1 MEKRNIVMQ
10 LLGCLMKNPLF
21 LGEVNTYNLTPN
33 DFSRPMDK
41 QIFAA
46 IYNLFSGGAEK
57 ITVVDIDN
65 YLKGHP
71 AIYADFTKNNGIE
84 YLQDAEDFGVIEN
97 FSYYYT
103 TLKKYNAIKDLQKEG
118 FDTKDIYPTDA
129 LDPNQEDK
137 LKKFD
142 AMTVQMIFEQVRNK
156 LAKVEGDYGAGTN
169 TKTCFANEGLEALL
183 DGFSATPEIGVN
195 LPGDSYNTIVRG
207 ARKGKFYLQ
216 SSGTGVGKTR
226 RMVGECCYIA
236 YPIRYN
242 WELRQWEKRG
252 SCEKVLYIGTEQ
264 TISEIQTLI
273 LAYLSGINEEKILY
287 GRYNEEEKIVLEQT
301 LQVMEIYKENFT
313 IAQLPDPTIQLV
325 KGVIRKE
332 CLLKDIG
339 YVFYDYIFSSPG
351 LLSEFRDLRIRE
363 DVVLGMLSTA
373 LKDLAVELDVFM
385 RSATQVNGDL
395 QEIKGIRDQRCI
407 RGAKA
412 IADKIDCGMVTAK
425 VSPEELITLDKLIRD
440 KGVCPNQVSDIY
452 KLRRGRYN
460 DVRIWSEM
468 DLGTCRIKDL
478 FITDVNFK
486 PIVDFYPMT
495 FAFEECDDDVHSV
508 LDFLNKKEKTEP
520 EKIEPVTIT
529 INEQKLSLDKVNK
542 SSPENW
548 VF

>member
-1 MEKRNIVMQ
+1 MEKRNIIMQ

-33 DFSRPMDK
+33 DFSKSMDK

-46 IYNLFSGGAEK
+46 IYNLFKGGAEK

-71 AIYADFTKNNGIE
+71 AIYSDFIKNNGIE
-84 YLQDAEDFGVIEN
+84 YLQDAEDFGVLEN

-118 FDTKDIYPTDA
+118 FDTSDIYPSDM

-142 AMTVQMIFEQVRNK
+142 SMTIQMIFETVRNK
-156 LAKVEGDYGAGTN
+156 LVKIEGEYNAGTN
-169 TKTCFANEGLEALL
+169 TKVCYANEGIDALL
-183 DGFSATPEIGVN
+183 DGLAATPEIGVN
-195 LPGDSYNTIVRG
+195 LPGETYNTIVRG

-236 YPIRYN
+236 YPIRYD
-242 WELRQWEKRG
+242 WARKRWEKRG
-252 SCEKVLYIGTEQ
+252 SCEKVLYVGTEQ

-273 LAYLSGINEEKILY
+273 LAYISGINEEKILY
-287 GRYNEEEKIVLEQT
+287 GRYSEEERKVLEDT
-301 LQVMEIYKENFT
+301 LKLMEIYKENFT
-313 IAQLPDPTIQLV
+313 IVQLPDPSIQLV
-325 KGVIRKE
+325 KGTIRKE

-351 LLSEFRDLRIRE
+351 LLAEFRDLRIRE
-363 DVVLGMLSTA
+363 DVALGMLSTA

-395 QEIKGIRDQRCI
+395 HEIKGIRDQRCI

-425 VSPEELITLDKLIRD
+425 VNPDELITLDKLIRE
-440 KGVCPNQVSDIY
+440 KGICPNQVSDIY
-452 KLRRGRYN
+452 KMRRGRYN

-478 FITDVNFK
+478 FVTDVNFK
-486 PIVDFYPMT
+486 PLIDFYPISIS
-495 FAFEECDDDVHSV
+495 FEECDDDIQSI
-508 LDFLNKKEKTEP
+508 LDFLNEVEEAEESQIS
-520 EKIEPVTIT
+520 EKIVPLQPAIELKDMNRSNP
-529 INEQKLSLDKVNK
+529 D
-542 SSPENW
+542 NW

>member
-10 LLGCLMKNPLF
+10 LLGCLMQNPLF
-21 LGEVNTYNLTPN
+21 LGEVNSYNLTPN
-33 DFSRPMDK
+33 DFSRSMDK

-57 ITVVDIDN
+57 ITVMDVDN

-71 AIYADFTKNNGIE
+71 AIYADFVKNNGIE
-84 YLQDAEDFGVIEN
+84 YLQDAEDFGIVEN
-97 FSYYYT
+97 FNYYYA

-129 LDPNQEDK
+129 LDPHQEDK

-142 AMTVQMIFEQVRNK
+142 MMTVQMIFDQVRNK
-156 LAKVEGDYGAGTN
+156 LAKIEGDYGAGTN

-183 DGFSATPEIGVN
+183 DGLSASPEIGAN

-236 YPIRYN
+236 YPVRYD
-242 WELRQWEKRG
+242 WSRKQWEKRG
-252 SCEKVLYIGTEQ
+252 SCEKVLYVGTEQ

-287 GRYNEEEKIVLEQT
+287 GRYNDEEKIVLEQT
-301 LQVMEIYKENFT
+301 LKVMEIYQENFT

-325 KGVIRKE
+325 RSVIRKE
-332 CLLKDIG
+332 CLLKEID

-425 VSPEELITLDKLIRD
+425 VSPEELVTLDKVIRER
-440 KGVCPNQVSDIY
+440 GICPNQVSDIY

-478 FITDVNFK
+478 FVTDVNFK
-486 PIVDFYPMT
+486 PILDFYPIT
-495 FAFEECDDDVHSV
+495 FTYDECDDDIQSI
-508 LDFLNKKEKTEP
+508 LGFLNNRNDVPEIEKE
-520 EKIEPVTIT
+520 VVIT
-529 INEQKLSLDKVNK
+529 NNDEELSLESVNK
-542 SSPENW
+542 TSINNW

>member
-33 DFSRPMDK
+33 DFSKTMDK

-46 IYNLFSGGAEK
+46 IYNLFKGGAEK
-57 ITVVDIDN
+57 VTVVDVDN

-71 AIYADFTKNNGIE
+71 AIYSDFVKNNGIE
-84 YLQDAEDFGVIEN
+84 YLQDAEDFGVLEN

-118 FDTKDIYPTDA
+118 FDTSDIYPTDM

-142 AMTVQMIFEQVRNK
+142 SMTIQMIFESVRSK
-156 LAKVEGDYGAGTN
+156 LVKIEGEYNAGTN
-169 TKTCFANEGLEALL
+169 TKVCYANEGIDALL
-183 DGFSATPEIGVN
+183 DGLAASPEIGVN
-195 LPGDSYNTIVRG
+195 LPGETYNTIVRG

-236 YPIRYN
+236 YPIRYD
-242 WELRQWEKRG
+242 WTRRQWEKRG
-252 SCEKVLYIGTEQ
+252 SCEKVLYVGTEQ

-273 LAYLSGINEEKILY
+273 LAYISGINEEKILY
-287 GRYNEEEKIVLEQT
+287 GRYNDEERKVLEDT
-301 LQVMEIYKENFT
+301 LKIMEIYKENFT
-313 IAQLPDPTIQLV
+313 IVQLPDPSIQLV
-325 KGVIRKE
+325 KGTIRKE
-332 CLLKDIG
+332 CLLKEIG

-351 LLSEFRDLRIRE
+351 LLAEFRDLRIRE
-363 DVVLGMLSTA
+363 DVALGMLSTA

-425 VSPEELITLDKLIRD
+425 VNPDELVTLDKLIRE
-440 KGVCPNQVSDIY
+440 KGICPNQVSDIY
-452 KLRRGRYN
+452 KMRRGRYN

-478 FITDVNFK
+478 FVTDVNFK
-486 PIVDFYPMT
+486 PLIDFYPISISY
-495 FAFEECDDDVHSV
+495 EECDDEIQSL
-508 LDFLNKKEKTEP
+508 LDFLNEKDE
-520 EKIEPVTIT
+520 
-529 INEQKLSLDKVNK
+529 EQVIKVETPIVEVQPTLELENVNLAN
-542 SSPENW
+542 PNNW

>member
-33 DFSRPMDK
+33 DFSKTMDK

-46 IYNLFSGGAEK
+46 IYNLFKGGAEK
-57 ITVVDIDN
+57 VTVVDVDN

-71 AIYADFTKNNGIE
+71 AIYSDFIKNNGIE
-84 YLQDAEDFGVIEN
+84 YLQDAEDFGVLEN

-118 FDTKDIYPTDA
+118 FDTSDIYPTDM

-142 AMTVQMIFEQVRNK
+142 SMTIQMIFESVRSK
-156 LAKVEGDYGAGTN
+156 LVKIEGEYNAGTN
-169 TKTCFANEGLEALL
+169 TKVCYANEGIDALL
-183 DGFSATPEIGVN
+183 DGLAATPEIGVN
-195 LPGDSYNTIVRG
+195 LPGETYNTIVRG

-236 YPIRYN
+236 YPIRYD
-242 WELRQWEKRG
+242 WTRRQWEKRG
-252 SCEKVLYIGTEQ
+252 SCEKVLYVGTEQ

-273 LAYLSGINEEKILY
+273 LAYISGINEEKILY
-287 GRYNEEEKIVLEQT
+287 GRYNDEERKVLENT
-301 LQVMEIYKENFT
+301 LKIMEIYKENFT
-313 IAQLPDPTIQLV
+313 IVQLPDPSIQLV
-325 KGVIRKE
+325 KGTIRKE

-351 LLSEFRDLRIRE
+351 LLAEFRDLRIRE
-363 DVVLGMLSTA
+363 DVALGMLSTA

-425 VSPEELITLDKLIRD
+425 VSPDELVTLDKLIRE
-440 KGVCPNQVSDIY
+440 KGICPNQVSDIY
-452 KLRRGRYN
+452 KMRRGRYN

-478 FITDVNFK
+478 FVTDVNFK
-486 PIVDFYPMT
+486 PLLDFYPISISY
-495 FAFEECDDDVHSV
+495 EECDDEIQSL
-508 LDFLNKKEKTEP
+508 LDFLNEVDQEQIVKVETPITEVQP
-520 EKIEPVTIT
+520 TIELENV
-529 INEQKLSLDKVNK
+529 NLSN
-542 SSPENW
+542 PNNW

>member
-33 DFSRPMDK
+33 DFSKTMDK

-46 IYNLFSGGAEK
+46 IYNLFKGGAEK
-57 ITVVDIDN
+57 VTVVDVDN

-71 AIYADFTKNNGIE
+71 AIYSDFIKNNGIE
-84 YLQDAEDFGVIEN
+84 YLQDAEDFGVLEN

-118 FDTKDIYPTDA
+118 FDTSDIYPTDM

-142 AMTVQMIFEQVRNK
+142 SMTIQMIFENVRSK
-156 LAKVEGDYGAGTN
+156 LVKIEGEYNAGTN
-169 TKTCFANEGLEALL
+169 TKVCYANEGIDALL
-183 DGFSATPEIGVN
+183 DGLAATPEIGVN
-195 LPGDSYNTIVRG
+195 LPGETYNTIVRG

-236 YPIRYN
+236 YPIRYD
-242 WELRQWEKRG
+242 WTRRQWEKRG
-252 SCEKVLYIGTEQ
+252 SCEKVLYVGTEQ

-273 LAYLSGINEEKILY
+273 LAYISGINEEKILY
-287 GRYNEEEKIVLEQT
+287 GRYNDEERKVLEDT
-301 LQVMEIYKENFT
+301 LKIMEFYKENFT
-313 IAQLPDPTIQLV
+313 IVQLPDPSIQLV
-325 KGVIRKE
+325 KGTIRKE

-351 LLSEFRDLRIRE
+351 LLAEFRDLRIRE
-363 DVVLGMLSTA
+363 DVALGMLSTA

-425 VSPEELITLDKLIRD
+425 VSPDELVTLDKLIRE
-440 KGVCPNQVSDIY
+440 KGICPNQVSDIY
-452 KLRRGRYN
+452 KMRRGRYN

-478 FITDVNFK
+478 FVTDVNFK
-486 PIVDFYPMT
+486 PLIDFYPISISY
-495 FAFEECDDDVHSV
+495 EECDDEIQSL
-508 LDFLNKKEKTEP
+508 LDFLNEVDQEQVVKVETPIVEVQP
-520 EKIEPVTIT
+520 TIELENV
-529 INEQKLSLDKVNK
+529 NLSN
-542 SSPENW
+542 PNNW

>member
-1 MEKRNIVMQ
+1 MQ

-33 DFSRPMDK
+33 DFSKSMDK

-46 IYNLFSGGAEK
+46 IYNLFKSGAEK
-57 ITVVDIDN
+57 VTVIDVDT

-71 AIYADFTKNNGIE
+71 AIYGEFVKNNGIE
-84 YLQDAEDFGVIEN
+84 YLQDAEDFGVLEN
-97 FSYYYT
+97 FNYYYT
-103 TLKKYNAIKDLQKEG
+103 TLKKYNAIKDLKREG
-118 FDTKDIYPTDA
+118 FDVSDIYPNDA

-142 AMTVQMIFEQVRNK
+142 SMTIQMIFESVRSK
-156 LAKVEGDYGAGTN
+156 LIKVEGEYNAGTN
-169 TKTCFANEGLEALL
+169 TKTCYANEGIDALL
-183 DGFSATPEIGVN
+183 DGLAASPEIGVN
-195 LPGDSYNTIVRG
+195 LPGETYNTIVRG

-236 YPIRYN
+236 YPIRYD
-242 WELRQWEKRG
+242 WVRKQWEKRG
-252 SCEKVLYIGTEQ
+252 SCEKVLYVGTEQ

-273 LAYLSGINEEKILY
+273 LAYISGINEEKILY
-287 GRYNEEEKIVLEQT
+287 GRYNDEERKVLEDT
-301 LQVMEIYKENFT
+301 LKVMEIYKENFT
-313 IAQLPDPTIQLV
+313 IVQLPDPSIQLV
-325 KGVIRKE
+325 KGTIRKE
-332 CLLKDIG
+332 CLLKEIG

-351 LLSEFRDLRIRE
+351 LLAEFRDLRIRE
-363 DVVLGMLSTA
+363 DVALGMLSTA
-373 LKDLAVELDVFM
+373 LKDLAVELDELM

-425 VSPEELITLDKLIRD
+425 VSPDELVTLDKLIRE
-440 KGVCPNQVSDIY
+440 KGICPNQVSDIY
-452 KLRRGRYN
+452 KMRRGRYN

-478 FITDVNFK
+478 FVTDVNFK
-486 PIVDFYPMT
+486 PLLDFYPISLS
-495 FAFEECDDDVHSV
+495 FEECDDDIRSV
-508 LDFLNKKEKTEP
+508 LEFLNQTEEP
-520 EKIEPVTIT
+520 EEEVQSPVIEVQPTLELET
-529 INEQKLSLDKVNK
+529 VNRAN
-542 SSPENW
+542 PNNW

>member
-33 DFSRPMDK
+33 DFSKTMDK

-46 IYNLFSGGAEK
+46 IYNLFKGGAEK
-57 ITVVDIDN
+57 VTVVDVDN

-71 AIYADFTKNNGIE
+71 AIYSDFIKNNGIE
-84 YLQDAEDFGVIEN
+84 YLQDAEDFGVLEN

-118 FDTKDIYPTDA
+118 FDTSDIYPTDM

-142 AMTVQMIFEQVRNK
+142 SMTIQMIFESVRSK
-156 LAKVEGDYGAGTN
+156 LVKIEGEYNAGTN
-169 TKTCFANEGLEALL
+169 TKVCYANEGIDALL
-183 DGFSATPEIGVN
+183 DGLAATPEIGVN
-195 LPGDSYNTIVRG
+195 LPGETYNTIVRG

-236 YPIRYN
+236 YPIRYD
-242 WELRQWEKRG
+242 WTRRQWEKRG
-252 SCEKVLYIGTEQ
+252 SCEKVLYVGTEQ

-273 LAYLSGINEEKILY
+273 LAYISGINEEKILY
-287 GRYNEEEKIVLEQT
+287 GRYNDEERKVLEDT
-301 LQVMEIYKENFT
+301 LKIMEFYKENFT
-313 IAQLPDPTIQLV
+313 IVQLPDPSIQLV
-325 KGVIRKE
+325 KGTIRKE

-351 LLSEFRDLRIRE
+351 LLAEFRDLRIRE
-363 DVVLGMLSTA
+363 DVALGMLSTA

-425 VSPEELITLDKLIRD
+425 VSPDELVTLDKLIRE
-440 KGVCPNQVSDIY
+440 KGICPNQVSDIY
-452 KLRRGRYN
+452 KMRRGRYN

-478 FITDVNFK
+478 FVTDVNFK
-486 PIVDFYPMT
+486 PLVDFYPISISY
-495 FAFEECDDDVHSV
+495 EECDDEIQSL
-508 LDFLNKKEKTEP
+508 LDFLNEVDQEQVVKVETP
-520 EKIEPVTIT
+520 IIELHPTI
-529 INEQKLSLDKVNK
+529 ELEDVNLAN
-542 SSPENW
+542 PNNW

>member
-33 DFSRPMDK
+33 DFSRSMDK

-46 IYNLFSGGAEK
+46 IHNLFSSGAEK
-57 ITVVDIDN
+57 ITVMDIDN

-71 AIYADFTKNNGIE
+71 AIYSDFIKNNGIE
-84 YLQDAEDFGVIEN
+84 YIQDAEDFGVIEN

-118 FDTKDIYPTDA
+118 FDTKDIYPADA
-129 LDPNQEDK
+129 LDPHQEDK

-156 LAKVEGDYGAGTN
+156 LTKIEGDYGAGTN
-169 TKTCFANEGLEALL
+169 TKTCFANEGIDALL
-183 DGFSATPEIGVN
+183 DGLGASPEIGVN

-236 YPIRYN
+236 YPIRYD
-242 WELRQWEKRG
+242 WVHKQWEKRG
-252 SCEKVLYIGTEQ
+252 SCEKVLYVGTEQ

-287 GRYNEEEKIVLEQT
+287 GRYNEEEKIILQQT
-301 LQVMEIYKENFT
+301 LQIMEIYKENFT

-325 KGVIRKE
+325 KSVIRKE
-332 CLLKDIG
+332 CLLKDID

-425 VSPEELITLDKLIRD
+425 VSPQELITLDKLIRE

-478 FITDVNFK
+478 FITDVDFK
-486 PIVDFYPMT
+486 PIIDFYPMT
-495 FAFEECDDDVHSV
+495 FTFEDCDDDINSV
-508 LDFLNKKEKTEP
+508 LNFLNREHM
-520 EKIEPVTIT
+520 IEEIIETTTIE
-529 INEQKLSLDKVNK
+529 INEQQLSLDSVNK
-542 SSPENW
+542 ASPDNW

>member
-33 DFSRPMDK
+33 DFSKTMDK

-46 IYNLFSGGAEK
+46 IYNLFKGGAEK
-57 ITVVDIDN
+57 VTVVDVDN

-71 AIYADFTKNNGIE
+71 AIYSDFVKNNGIE
-84 YLQDAEDFGVIEN
+84 YLQDAEDFGVLEN

-118 FDTKDIYPTDA
+118 FDTSDIYPTDM

-142 AMTVQMIFEQVRNK
+142 SMTIQMIFESVRSK
-156 LAKVEGDYGAGTN
+156 LVKIEGEYNAGTN
-169 TKTCFANEGLEALL
+169 TKVCYANEGIDALL
-183 DGFSATPEIGVN
+183 DGLAASPEIGVN
-195 LPGDSYNTIVRG
+195 LPGETYNTIVRG

-236 YPIRYN
+236 YPIRYD
-242 WELRQWEKRG
+242 WTRRQWEKRG
-252 SCEKVLYIGTEQ
+252 SCEKVLYVGTEQ

-273 LAYLSGINEEKILY
+273 LAYISGINEEKILY
-287 GRYNEEEKIVLEQT
+287 GRYNDEERKVLEDT
-301 LQVMEIYKENFT
+301 LKIMEIYKENFT
-313 IAQLPDPTIQLV
+313 IVQLPDPSIQLV
-325 KGVIRKE
+325 KGTIRKE
-332 CLLKDIG
+332 CLLKEIG

-351 LLSEFRDLRIRE
+351 LLAEFRDLRIRE
-363 DVVLGMLSTA
+363 DVALGMLSTA

-425 VSPEELITLDKLIRD
+425 VNPDELVTLDKLIRE
-440 KGVCPNQVSDIY
+440 KGICPNQVSDIY
-452 KLRRGRYN
+452 KMRRGRYN

-478 FITDVNFK
+478 FVTDVNFK
-486 PIVDFYPMT
+486 PLIDFYPISISY
-495 FAFEECDDDVHSV
+495 EECDDEIQSL
-508 LDFLNKKEKTEP
+508 LDFLNEKDE
-520 EKIEPVTIT
+520 
-529 INEQKLSLDKVNK
+529 EQVVKVETPIVEVQPALELENVNLAN
-542 SSPENW
+542 PNNW

>member
-21 LGEVNTYNLTPN
+21 LGEVNTYNLTPS
-33 DFSRPMDK
+33 DFSKTMDK

-46 IYNLFSGGAEK
+46 IYNLFKGGAEK
-57 ITVVDIDN
+57 VTVVDVDN

-71 AIYADFTKNNGIE
+71 AIYSDFVKNNGIE
-84 YLQDAEDFGVIEN
+84 YLQDAEDFGVLEN

-118 FDTKDIYPTDA
+118 FDTSDIYPTDM

-142 AMTVQMIFEQVRNK
+142 SMTIQMIFESVRSK
-156 LAKVEGDYGAGTN
+156 LVKIEGEYNAGTN
-169 TKTCFANEGLEALL
+169 TKVCYANEGIDALL
-183 DGFSATPEIGVN
+183 DGLAASPEIGVN
-195 LPGDSYNTIVRG
+195 LPGETYNTIVRG

-236 YPIRYN
+236 YPIRYD
-242 WELRQWEKRG
+242 WTRRQWEKRG
-252 SCEKVLYIGTEQ
+252 SCEKVLYVGTEQ

-273 LAYLSGINEEKILY
+273 LAYISGINEEKILY
-287 GRYNEEEKIVLEQT
+287 GRYNDEERKVLEDT
-301 LQVMEIYKENFT
+301 LKIMEIYKENFT
-313 IAQLPDPTIQLV
+313 IVQLPDPSIQLV
-325 KGVIRKE
+325 KGTIRKE
-332 CLLKDIG
+332 CLLKEIG

-351 LLSEFRDLRIRE
+351 LLAEFRDLRIRE
-363 DVVLGMLSTA
+363 DVALGMLSTA

-425 VSPEELITLDKLIRD
+425 VNPDELVTLDMLIR
-440 KGVCPNQVSDIY
+440 
-452 KLRRGRYN
+452 
-460 DVRIWSEM
+460 E
-468 DLGTCRIKDL
+468 
-478 FITDVNFK
+478 
-486 PIVDFYPMT
+486 
-495 FAFEECDDDVHSV
+495 
-508 LDFLNKKEKTEP
+508 
-520 EKIEPVTIT
+520 
-529 INEQKLSLDKVNK
+529 
-542 SSPENW
+542 
-548 VF
+548 

>member
-33 DFSRPMDK
+33 DFSKTMDK

-46 IYNLFSGGAEK
+46 IYNLFKGGAEK
-57 ITVVDIDN
+57 VTVVDIDN

-71 AIYADFTKNNGIE
+71 AIYSDFLKNNGIE
-84 YLQDAEDFGVIEN
+84 YLQDAEDFGVLEN

-118 FDTKDIYPTDA
+118 FDTSDIYPTDL

-142 AMTVQMIFEQVRNK
+142 SMTIQMIFESVRSK
-156 LAKVEGDYGAGTN
+156 LVKIEGEYNAGTN
-169 TKTCFANEGLEALL
+169 TKVCYANEGIDALL
-183 DGFSATPEIGVN
+183 DGLAASPEIGVN
-195 LPGDSYNTIVRG
+195 LPGETYNTIVRG

-236 YPIRYN
+236 YPIRYD
-242 WELRQWEKRG
+242 WTRRQWEKRG
-252 SCEKVLYIGTEQ
+252 SCEKVLYVGTEQ

-273 LAYLSGINEEKILY
+273 LAYISGINEEKILY
-287 GRYNEEEKIVLEQT
+287 GRYNDEERKVLEDT
-301 LQVMEIYKENFT
+301 LKIMEIYKENFT
-313 IAQLPDPTIQLV
+313 IVQLPDPSIQLV
-325 KGVIRKE
+325 KGTIRKE
-332 CLLKDIG
+332 CLLKEIG

-351 LLSEFRDLRIRE
+351 LLAEFRDLRIRE
-363 DVVLGMLSTA
+363 DVALGMLSTA

-425 VSPEELITLDKLIRD
+425 VNPDELVTLDKLIREE
-440 KGVCPNQVSDIY
+440 GICPNQVSDIY
-452 KLRRGRYN
+452 KMRRGRYN

-478 FITDVNFK
+478 FVTDVNFK
-486 PIVDFYPMT
+486 PLIDFYPISISY
-495 FAFEECDDDVHSV
+495 EDCDDEIQSL
-508 LDFLNKKEKTEP
+508 LDFLNEKDE
-520 EKIEPVTIT
+520 
-529 INEQKLSLDKVNK
+529 EQVVKVETPIVEVQPTLELENVNLAN
-542 SSPENW
+542 PNNW

>member
-33 DFSRPMDK
+33 DFSKTMDK

-46 IYNLFSGGAEK
+46 IYNLFKGGAEK
-57 ITVVDIDN
+57 VTVVDVDN

-71 AIYADFTKNNGIE
+71 AIYSDFIKNNGIE
-84 YLQDAEDFGVIEN
+84 YLQDAEDFGVLEN

-118 FDTKDIYPTDA
+118 FDTSDIYPTDM

-142 AMTVQMIFEQVRNK
+142 SMTIQMIFESVRSK
-156 LAKVEGDYGAGTN
+156 LVKIEGEYNAGTN
-169 TKTCFANEGLEALL
+169 TKVCYANEGIDALL
-183 DGFSATPEIGVN
+183 DGLAATPEIGVN
-195 LPGDSYNTIVRG
+195 LPGETYNTIVRG

-236 YPIRYN
+236 YPIRYD
-242 WELRQWEKRG
+242 WTRRQWEKRG
-252 SCEKVLYIGTEQ
+252 SCEKVLYVGTEQ

-273 LAYLSGINEEKILY
+273 LAYISGINEEKILY
-287 GRYNEEEKIVLEQT
+287 GRYNDEERKVLENT
-301 LQVMEIYKENFT
+301 LKIMEIYKENFT
-313 IAQLPDPTIQLV
+313 IVQLPDPSIQLV
-325 KGVIRKE
+325 KGTIRKE

-339 YVFYDYIFSSPG
+339 DVFYDYIFSSPG
-351 LLSEFRDLRIRE
+351 LLAEFRDLRIRE
-363 DVVLGMLSTA
+363 DVALGMLSTA

-425 VSPEELITLDKLIRD
+425 VSPDELVTLDKLIRE
-440 KGVCPNQVSDIY
+440 KGICPNQVSDIY
-452 KLRRGRYN
+452 KMRRGRYN

-478 FITDVNFK
+478 FVTDVNFK
-486 PIVDFYPMT
+486 PLVDFYPISISY
-495 FAFEECDDDVHSV
+495 EECDDEIQSL
-508 LDFLNKKEKTEP
+508 LDFLNEVDQEQVVKVETPIVEVQP
-520 EKIEPVTIT
+520 TIEL
-529 INEQKLSLDKVNK
+529 EDVNLAN
-542 SSPENW
+542 PNNW

>member
-1 MEKRNIVMQ
+1 MEKRNIIMQ

-33 DFSRPMDK
+33 DFSKSMDK

-46 IYNLFSGGAEK
+46 IYNLFKGGAEK

-71 AIYADFTKNNGIE
+71 AIYSDFIKNNGIE
-84 YLQDAEDFGVIEN
+84 YLQDAEDFGVLEN

-118 FDTKDIYPTDA
+118 FDTSDIYPTDM

-142 AMTVQMIFEQVRNK
+142 SMTIQMIFETVRNK
-156 LAKVEGDYGAGTN
+156 LVKIEGEYNAGTN
-169 TKTCFANEGLEALL
+169 TKVCYANEGIDALL
-183 DGFSATPEIGVN
+183 DGLAATPEIGVN
-195 LPGDSYNTIVRG
+195 LPGETYNTIVRG

-236 YPIRYN
+236 YPIRYD
-242 WELRQWEKRG
+242 WVRKRWEKRG
-252 SCEKVLYIGTEQ
+252 SCEKVLYVGTEQ

-273 LAYLSGINEEKILY
+273 LAYISGINEEKILY
-287 GRYNEEEKIVLEQT
+287 GRYSEEERKVLEDT
-301 LQVMEIYKENFT
+301 LKLMEIYKENFT
-313 IAQLPDPTIQLV
+313 IVQLPDPSIQLV
-325 KGVIRKE
+325 KGTIRKE

-351 LLSEFRDLRIRE
+351 LLAEFRDLRIRE
-363 DVVLGMLSTA
+363 DVALGMLSTA

-395 QEIKGIRDQRCI
+395 HEIKGIRDQRCI

-425 VSPEELITLDKLIRD
+425 VNPDELITLDKLIRE
-440 KGVCPNQVSDIY
+440 KGICPNQVSDIY
-452 KLRRGRYN
+452 KMRRGRYN

-478 FITDVNFK
+478 FVTDVNFK
-486 PIVDFYPMT
+486 PLIDFYPISIS
-495 FAFEECDDDVHSV
+495 FEECDDDIQSI
-508 LDFLNKKEKTEP
+508 LDFLNEVEEAEESQIS
-520 EKIEPVTIT
+520 EKIVPLQPAIELKDMNRSNP
-529 INEQKLSLDKVNK
+529 D
-542 SSPENW
+542 NW

>member
-21 LGEVNTYNLTPN
+21 LGEINTYNLTPN
-33 DFSRPMDK
+33 DFSRSMDK
-41 QIFAA
+41 QVFAA
-46 IYNLFSGGAEK
+46 IFNLFRGGAEK
-57 ITVVDIDN
+57 VTVVDIDN

-71 AIYADFTKNNGIE
+71 GIYAEFVKNNGIE
-84 YLQDAEDFGVIEN
+84 YLQDAEDFGVLEN
-97 FSYYYT
+97 FNYYYT
-103 TLKKYNAIKDLQKEG
+103 TLKKYNAIKDLQREG
-118 FDTKDIYPTDA
+118 FDTSDIYPTDA
-129 LDPNQEDK
+129 LDPHQEDK

-142 AMTVQMIFEQVRNK
+142 AMTVQMIFETVKNK
-156 LAKVEGDYGAGTN
+156 LVKIEGEYNAGTN
-169 TKTCFANEGLEALL
+169 TKVCLANEGIDALL
-183 DGFSATPEIGVN
+183 AGLAMAPEIGAN
-195 LPGDSYNTIVRG
+195 LPGEIYNTIVRG

-226 RMVGECCYIA
+226 RMVGECAYIA
-236 YPIRYN
+236 YPVRYD
-242 WELRQWEKRG
+242 WVRKRWEKRG
-252 SCEKVLYIGTEQ
+252 SCEKVLYVGTEQ

-273 LAYLSGINEEKILY
+273 LAYISGINEEKILY
-287 GRYNEEEKIVLEQT
+287 GRYNEEEKKVLEET
-301 LQVMEIYKENFT
+301 LRVMEIYKENFT
-313 IAQLPDPTIQLV
+313 IVQLPDPSIQLV
-325 KGVIRKE
+325 KGTIRKE

-363 DVVLGMLSTA
+363 DVALGMLSTA

-425 VSPEELITLDKLIRD
+425 VNQQELITLDKLIKER
-440 KGVCPNQVSDIY
+440 GIRPNQVSDIY
-452 KLRRGRYN
+452 KMRRGRYN

-478 FITDVNFK
+478 FITDVDFK
-486 PIVDFYPMT
+486 PIEDFFP
-495 FAFEECDDDVHSV
+495 
-508 LDFLNKKEKTEP
+508 
-520 EKIEPVTIT
+520 IT
-529 INEQKLSLDKVNK
+529 IAYDEWEEDITSLLTTLNVETGEIIEEPIVETVAPMIELEDVNR
-542 SSPENW
+542 SNPNNW

>member
-1 MEKRNIVMQ
+1 MEKRNIIMQ

-33 DFSRPMDK
+33 DFSKSMDK

-46 IYNLFSGGAEK
+46 IYNLFKGGAEK

-71 AIYADFTKNNGIE
+71 AIYSDFIKNNGIE
-84 YLQDAEDFGVIEN
+84 YLQDAEDFGVLEN

-118 FDTKDIYPTDA
+118 FDTSDIYPTDM

-142 AMTVQMIFEQVRNK
+142 SMTIQMIFETVRNK
-156 LAKVEGDYGAGTN
+156 LVKIEGEYNAGTN
-169 TKTCFANEGLEALL
+169 TKVCYANEGIDALL
-183 DGFSATPEIGVN
+183 DGLAATPEIGVN
-195 LPGDSYNTIVRG
+195 LPGETYNTIVRG

-236 YPIRYN
+236 YPIRYD
-242 WELRQWEKRG
+242 WVRKRWEKRG
-252 SCEKVLYIGTEQ
+252 SCEKVLYVGTEQ

-273 LAYLSGINEEKILY
+273 LAYISGINEEKILY
-287 GRYNEEEKIVLEQT
+287 GRYSEEERKVLEDT
-301 LQVMEIYKENFT
+301 LKLMEIYKENFT
-313 IAQLPDPTIQLV
+313 IVQLPDPSIQLV
-325 KGVIRKE
+325 KGTIRKE
-332 CLLKDIG
+332 CLLKEIG

-351 LLSEFRDLRIRE
+351 LLAEFRDLRIRE
-363 DVVLGMLSTA
+363 DVALGMLSTA

-395 QEIKGIRDQRCI
+395 HEIKGIRDQRCI

-425 VSPEELITLDKLIRD
+425 VNPDELITLDKLIRE
-440 KGVCPNQVSDIY
+440 KGICPNQVSDIY
-452 KLRRGRYN
+452 KMRRGRYN

-478 FITDVNFK
+478 FVTDVNFK
-486 PIVDFYPMT
+486 PLIDFYPISIS
-495 FAFEECDDDVHSV
+495 FEECDDDIQSI
-508 LDFLNKKEKTEP
+508 LDFLNEVEEAEESQIS
-520 EKIEPVTIT
+520 EKIVPLQPTIELKDM
-529 INEQKLSLDKVNK
+529 NRSNPD
-542 SSPENW
+542 NW

>member
-33 DFSRPMDK
+33 DFSKTMDK

-46 IYNLFSGGAEK
+46 IYNLFKGGAEK
-57 ITVVDIDN
+57 VTVVDVDN

-71 AIYADFTKNNGIE
+71 AIYSDFVKNNGIE
-84 YLQDAEDFGVIEN
+84 YLQDAEDFGVLEN

-118 FDTKDIYPTDA
+118 FDTSDIYPTDM

-142 AMTVQMIFEQVRNK
+142 SMTIQMIFESVRSK
-156 LAKVEGDYGAGTN
+156 LVKIEGEYNAGTN
-169 TKTCFANEGLEALL
+169 TKVCYANEGIDALL
-183 DGFSATPEIGVN
+183 DGLAASPEIGVN
-195 LPGDSYNTIVRG
+195 LPGETYNTIVRG

-236 YPIRYN
+236 YPIRYD
-242 WELRQWEKRG
+242 WTRRQWEKRG
-252 SCEKVLYIGTEQ
+252 SCEKVLYVGTEQ

-273 LAYLSGINEEKILY
+273 LAYISGINEEKILY
-287 GRYNEEEKIVLEQT
+287 GRYNDEERKILEDT
-301 LQVMEIYKENFT
+301 LKIMEIYKENFT
-313 IAQLPDPTIQLV
+313 IVQLPDPSIQLV
-325 KGVIRKE
+325 KGTIRKE
-332 CLLKDIG
+332 CLLKEIG

-351 LLSEFRDLRIRE
+351 LLAEFRDLRIRE
-363 DVVLGMLSTA
+363 DVALGMLSTA

-425 VSPEELITLDKLIRD
+425 VNPDELVTLDKLIRE
-440 KGVCPNQVSDIY
+440 KGICPNQVSDIY
-452 KLRRGRYN
+452 KMRRGRYN

-478 FITDVNFK
+478 FVTDVNFK
-486 PIVDFYPMT
+486 PLIDFYPISISY
-495 FAFEECDDDVHSV
+495 EECDDEIQSL
-508 LDFLNKKEKTEP
+508 LDFLNEKDE
-520 EKIEPVTIT
+520 
-529 INEQKLSLDKVNK
+529 EQVVKVETPIVEVQPTLELENVNLAN
-542 SSPENW
+542 PNNW

>member
-33 DFSRPMDK
+33 DFSKTMDK

-46 IYNLFSGGAEK
+46 IYNLFKGGAEK
-57 ITVVDIDN
+57 VTVVDVDN

-71 AIYADFTKNNGIE
+71 AIYSDFVKNNGIE
-84 YLQDAEDFGVIEN
+84 YLQDAEDFGVLEN

-118 FDTKDIYPTDA
+118 FDTSDIYPTDM

-142 AMTVQMIFEQVRNK
+142 SMTIQMIFENVRSK
-156 LAKVEGDYGAGTN
+156 LVKIEGEYNAGTN
-169 TKTCFANEGLEALL
+169 TKVCYANEGIDALL
-183 DGFSATPEIGVN
+183 DGLAATPEVGVN
-195 LPGDSYNTIVRG
+195 LPGETYNTIVRG

-226 RMVGECCYIA
+226 RMVGECSYIA
-236 YPIRYN
+236 YPIRYD
-242 WELRQWEKRG
+242 WTRKKWEKRG
-252 SCEKVLYIGTEQ
+252 SCEKVLYVGTEQ

-273 LAYLSGINEEKILY
+273 LAYISGINEEKILY
-287 GRYNEEEKIVLEQT
+287 GRYNDEERKVLEDT
-301 LQVMEIYKENFT
+301 LKIMEIYKENFT
-313 IAQLPDPTIQLV
+313 IVQLPDPSIQLV
-325 KGVIRKE
+325 KGTIRKE

-351 LLSEFRDLRIRE
+351 LLAEFRDLRIRE
-363 DVVLGMLSTA
+363 DVALGMLSTA

-425 VSPEELITLDKLIRD
+425 VNPDELVTLDKIIRE
-440 KGVCPNQVSDIY
+440 KGIRPNQVSDIY
-452 KLRRGRYN
+452 KMRRGRYN

-478 FITDVNFK
+478 FVTDVNFN
-486 PIVDFYPMT
+486 PLIDFYPISISY
-495 FAFEECDDDVHSV
+495 EECDDEIQS
-508 LDFLNKKEKTEP
+508 LLNFLNGEDEEQIVKVEAPIVEVQPT
-520 EKIEPVTIT
+520 IEL
-529 INEQKLSLDKVNK
+529 ESVNLAN
-542 SSPENW
+542 PNNW

>member
-33 DFSRPMDK
+33 DFSKTMDK

-46 IYNLFSGGAEK
+46 IYNLFKGGAEK
-57 ITVVDIDN
+57 VTVVDVDN

-71 AIYADFTKNNGIE
+71 AIYSDFIKNNGIE
-84 YLQDAEDFGVIEN
+84 YLQDAEDFGVLEN

-118 FDTKDIYPTDA
+118 FDTSDIYPTDM

-142 AMTVQMIFEQVRNK
+142 SMTIQMIFESVRSK
-156 LAKVEGDYGAGTN
+156 LVKIEGEYNAGTN
-169 TKTCFANEGLEALL
+169 TKVCYANEGIDALL
-183 DGFSATPEIGVN
+183 DGLAATPEIGVN
-195 LPGDSYNTIVRG
+195 LPGETYNTIVRG

-236 YPIRYN
+236 YPIRYD
-242 WELRQWEKRG
+242 WTRRQWEKRG
-252 SCEKVLYIGTEQ
+252 SCEKVLYVGTEQ

-273 LAYLSGINEEKILY
+273 LAYISGINEEKILY
-287 GRYNEEEKIVLEQT
+287 GRYNDEERKVLEDT
-301 LQVMEIYKENFT
+301 LKIMEIYKENFT
-313 IAQLPDPTIQLV
+313 IVQLPDPSIQLV
-325 KGVIRKE
+325 KGTIRKE

-351 LLSEFRDLRIRE
+351 LLAEFRDLRIRE
-363 DVVLGMLSTA
+363 DVALGMLSTA

-425 VSPEELITLDKLIRD
+425 VSPDELVTLDKLIRE
-440 KGVCPNQVSDIY
+440 KGICPNQVSDIY
-452 KLRRGRYN
+452 KMRRGRYN

-478 FITDVNFK
+478 FVTDVNFK
-486 PIVDFYPMT
+486 PLVDFYPISISY
-495 FAFEECDDDVHSV
+495 EECDDEIQSL
-508 LDFLNKKEKTEP
+508 LDFLNEVDQEQIVKVETP
-520 EKIEPVTIT
+520 IIELHPTI
-529 INEQKLSLDKVNK
+529 ELEDVNLAN
-542 SSPENW
+542 PNNW

>member
-33 DFSRPMDK
+33 DFSKTMDK

-46 IYNLFSGGAEK
+46 IYNLFKGGAEK
-57 ITVVDIDN
+57 ITVVDVDN

-71 AIYADFTKNNGIE
+71 AIYSDFVKNNGIE
-84 YLQDAEDFGVIEN
+84 YLQDAEDFGVLEN

-118 FDTKDIYPTDA
+118 FDTTDIYPTDA
-129 LDPNQEDK
+129 LDPHQEDK

-142 AMTVQMIFEQVRNK
+142 SMTIQMIFETVRSK
-156 LAKVEGDYGAGTN
+156 LVKIEGEYNAGTN
-169 TKTCFANEGLEALL
+169 TKVCYANEGIDALL
-183 DGFSATPEIGVN
+183 DGLAASPEIGVN
-195 LPGDSYNTIVRG
+195 LPGETYNTIVRG

-226 RMVGECCYIA
+226 RMVGECSYIA
-236 YPIRYN
+236 YPIRYD
-242 WELRQWEKRG
+242 WTRKKWEKRG
-252 SCEKVLYIGTEQ
+252 SCEKVLYVGTEQ

-273 LAYLSGINEEKILY
+273 LAYISGINEEKILY
-287 GRYNEEEKIVLEQT
+287 GRYSDEERKVLEDT
-301 LQVMEIYKENFT
+301 LKIMEIYKENFT
-313 IAQLPDPTIQLV
+313 IVQLPDPSIQLV
-325 KGVIRKE
+325 KGTIRKE

-351 LLSEFRDLRIRE
+351 LLAEFRDLRIRE
-363 DVVLGMLSTA
+363 DVALGMLSTA

-425 VSPEELITLDKLIRD
+425 VNPDELVTLDKIIRE
-440 KGVCPNQVSDIY
+440 KGIRPNQVSDIY
-452 KLRRGRYN
+452 KMRRGRYN

-478 FITDVNFK
+478 FVTDVNFN
-486 PIVDFYPMT
+486 PLVDFYPISISY
-495 FAFEECDDDVHSV
+495 EECDNEIQS
-508 LDFLNKKEKTEP
+508 LLNFLNGEDEEQIVKVEAPIVEVQPT
-520 EKIEPVTIT
+520 IEL
-529 INEQKLSLDKVNK
+529 ESVNLAN
-542 SSPENW
+542 PNNW

>member
-21 LGEVNTYNLTPN
+21 LGEVNTYNLTPS
-33 DFSRPMDK
+33 DFSKTMDK

-46 IYNLFSGGAEK
+46 IYNLFKGGAEK
-57 ITVVDIDN
+57 VTVVDVDN

-71 AIYADFTKNNGIE
+71 AIYSDFVKNNGIE
-84 YLQDAEDFGVIEN
+84 YLQDAEDFGVLEN

-118 FDTKDIYPTDA
+118 FDTSDIYPTDM

-142 AMTVQMIFEQVRNK
+142 SMTIQMIFESVRSK
-156 LAKVEGDYGAGTN
+156 LVKIEGEYNAGTN
-169 TKTCFANEGLEALL
+169 TKVCYANEGIDALL
-183 DGFSATPEIGVN
+183 DGLAASPEIGVN
-195 LPGDSYNTIVRG
+195 LPGETYNTIVRG

-236 YPIRYN
+236 YPIRYD
-242 WELRQWEKRG
+242 WTRRQWEKRG
-252 SCEKVLYIGTEQ
+252 SCEKVLYVGTEQ

-273 LAYLSGINEEKILY
+273 LAYISGINEEKILY
-287 GRYNEEEKIVLEQT
+287 GRYNDEERKVLEDT
-301 LQVMEIYKENFT
+301 LKIMEIYKENFT
-313 IAQLPDPTIQLV
+313 IVQLPDPSIQLV
-325 KGVIRKE
+325 KGTIRKE
-332 CLLKDIG
+332 CLLKEIG

-351 LLSEFRDLRIRE
+351 LLAEFRDLRIRE
-363 DVVLGMLSTA
+363 DVALGMLSTA

-425 VSPEELITLDKLIRD
+425 VNPDELVTLDKLIRE
-440 KGVCPNQVSDIY
+440 KGICPNQVSDIY
-452 KLRRGRYN
+452 KMRRGRYN

-478 FITDVNFK
+478 FVTDVNFK
-486 PIVDFYPMT
+486 PLIDFYPISISY
-495 FAFEECDDDVHSV
+495 EECDDEIQSL
-508 LDFLNKKEKTEP
+508 LDFLNEKDE
-520 EKIEPVTIT
+520 
-529 INEQKLSLDKVNK
+529 EQMVKVETPIVEVQPTLELENVNLAN
-542 SSPENW
+542 PNNW

>member
-21 LGEVNTYNLTPN
+21 LGEVNTYNLTPS
-33 DFSRPMDK
+33 DFSKTMDK

-46 IYNLFSGGAEK
+46 IYNLFKGGAEK
-57 ITVVDIDN
+57 VTVVDVDN

-71 AIYADFTKNNGIE
+71 AIYSDFVKNNGIE
-84 YLQDAEDFGVIEN
+84 YLQDAEDFGVLEN

-118 FDTKDIYPTDA
+118 FDTSDIYPTDM

-142 AMTVQMIFEQVRNK
+142 SMTIQMIFESVRSK
-156 LAKVEGDYGAGTN
+156 LVKIEGEYNAGTN
-169 TKTCFANEGLEALL
+169 TKVCYANEGIDALL
-183 DGFSATPEIGVN
+183 DGLAASPEIGVN
-195 LPGDSYNTIVRG
+195 LPGETYNTIVRG

-236 YPIRYN
+236 YPIRYD
-242 WELRQWEKRG
+242 WTRRQWEKRG
-252 SCEKVLYIGTEQ
+252 SCEKVLYVGTEQ

-273 LAYLSGINEEKILY
+273 LAYISGINEEKILY
-287 GRYNEEEKIVLEQT
+287 GRYNDEERKVLEDT
-301 LQVMEIYKENFT
+301 LKIMEIYKENFT
-313 IAQLPDPTIQLV
+313 IVQLPDPSIQLV
-325 KGVIRKE
+325 KGTIRKE
-332 CLLKDIG
+332 CLLKEIG

-351 LLSEFRDLRIRE
+351 LLAEFRDLRIRE
-363 DVVLGMLSTA
+363 DVALGMLSTA

-425 VSPEELITLDKLIRD
+425 VNPDELVTLDKLIRE
-440 KGVCPNQVSDIY
+440 KGICPNQVSDIY
-452 KLRRGRYN
+452 KMRRGRYN

-478 FITDVNFK
+478 FVTDVNFK
-486 PIVDFYPMT
+486 PLIDFYPISISY
-495 FAFEECDDDVHSV
+495 EECDDEIQSL
-508 LDFLNKKEKTEP
+508 LDFLNEKDE
-520 EKIEPVTIT
+520 
-529 INEQKLSLDKVNK
+529 EQVIKVET
-542 SSPENW
+542 PIVEVQPTLELENVNLANPNNW
-548 VF
+548 IF

>member
-33 DFSRPMDK
+33 DFSKTMDK

-46 IYNLFSGGAEK
+46 IYNLFKGGAEK
-57 ITVVDIDN
+57 VTVVDVDN

-71 AIYADFTKNNGIE
+71 AIYSDFVKNNGIE
-84 YLQDAEDFGVIEN
+84 YLQDAEDFGVLEN

-118 FDTKDIYPTDA
+118 FDTSDIYPTDM

-142 AMTVQMIFEQVRNK
+142 SMTIQMIFENVRSK
-156 LAKVEGDYGAGTN
+156 LVKIEGEYNAGTN
-169 TKTCFANEGLEALL
+169 TKVCYANEGIDALL
-183 DGFSATPEIGVN
+183 DGLAASPEIGVN
-195 LPGDSYNTIVRG
+195 LPGETYNTIVRG

-226 RMVGECCYIA
+226 RMVGECSYIA
-236 YPIRYN
+236 YPIRYD
-242 WELRQWEKRG
+242 WTRRQWEKRG
-252 SCEKVLYIGTEQ
+252 SCEKVLYVGTEQ

-273 LAYLSGINEEKILY
+273 LAYISGINEEKILY
-287 GRYNEEEKIVLEQT
+287 GRYNDEERKVLEDT
-301 LQVMEIYKENFT
+301 LKIMEIYKENFT
-313 IAQLPDPTIQLV
+313 IVQLPDPSIQLV
-325 KGVIRKE
+325 KGTIRKE
-332 CLLKDIG
+332 CLLKEIG

-351 LLSEFRDLRIRE
+351 LLAEFRDLRIRE
-363 DVVLGMLSTA
+363 DVALGMLSTA

-412 IADKIDCGMVTAK
+412 IADKIDCGMVTVK
-425 VSPEELITLDKLIRD
+425 VNPDELITLDKLIRE
-440 KGVCPNQVSDIY
+440 KGICPNQVSDIY
-452 KLRRGRYN
+452 KMRRGRYN

-478 FITDVNFK
+478 FVTDVNFK
-486 PIVDFYPMT
+486 PLIDFYPISISY
-495 FAFEECDDDVHSV
+495 EECDDEIQSL
-508 LDFLNKKEKTEP
+508 LDFLNEKDE
-520 EKIEPVTIT
+520 
-529 INEQKLSLDKVNK
+529 EQVIKVETPIVEVQPTLELENVNLAN
-542 SSPENW
+542 PNNW

>member
-33 DFSRPMDK
+33 DFSKTMDK

-46 IYNLFSGGAEK
+46 IYNLFKGGAEK
-57 ITVVDIDN
+57 VTVVDVDN

-71 AIYADFTKNNGIE
+71 AIYSDFVKNNGIE
-84 YLQDAEDFGVIEN
+84 YLQDAEDFGVLEN

-118 FDTKDIYPTDA
+118 FDTSDIYPTDM

-142 AMTVQMIFEQVRNK
+142 SMTIQMIFESVRSK
-156 LAKVEGDYGAGTN
+156 LVKIEGEYNAGTN
-169 TKTCFANEGLEALL
+169 TKVCYANEGIDALL
-183 DGFSATPEIGVN
+183 DGLAASPEIGVN
-195 LPGDSYNTIVRG
+195 LPGETYNTIVRG

-236 YPIRYN
+236 YPIRYD
-242 WELRQWEKRG
+242 WTRRQWEKRG
-252 SCEKVLYIGTEQ
+252 SCEKVLYVGTEQ

-273 LAYLSGINEEKILY
+273 LAYISGINEEKILY
-287 GRYNEEEKIVLEQT
+287 GRYNDEERKVLEDT
-301 LQVMEIYKENFT
+301 LKIMEIYKENFT
-313 IAQLPDPTIQLV
+313 IVQLPDPSIQLV
-325 KGVIRKE
+325 KGTIRKE
-332 CLLKDIG
+332 CLLKEIG

-351 LLSEFRDLRIRE
+351 LLAEFRDLRIRE
-363 DVVLGMLSTA
+363 DVALGMLSTA

-425 VSPEELITLDKLIRD
+425 VNPDELVTLDKLIRE
-440 KGVCPNQVSDIY
+440 KGICPNQVSDIY
-452 KLRRGRYN
+452 KMRRGRYN

-478 FITDVNFK
+478 FVTDVNFK
-486 PIVDFYPMT
+486 PLIDFYPISISY
-495 FAFEECDDDVHSV
+495 EECDDEIQSL
-508 LDFLNKKEKTEP
+508 LDFLNEKDE
-520 EKIEPVTIT
+520 
-529 INEQKLSLDKVNK
+529 EQVVKVETPIVEVQPTLELENVNLAN
-542 SSPENW
+542 PNNW

>member
-1 MEKRNIVMQ
+1 MEKRNIIMQ

-33 DFSRPMDK
+33 DFSKSMDK

-46 IYNLFSGGAEK
+46 IYNLFKGGAEK

-71 AIYADFTKNNGIE
+71 AIYSDFIKNNGIE
-84 YLQDAEDFGVIEN
+84 YLQDAEDFGVLEN

-118 FDTKDIYPTDA
+118 FDTSDIYPTDM

-142 AMTVQMIFEQVRNK
+142 SMTIQMIFETVRNK
-156 LAKVEGDYGAGTN
+156 LVKIEGEYNAGTN
-169 TKTCFANEGLEALL
+169 TKVCYANEGIDALL
-183 DGFSATPEIGVN
+183 DGLAATPEIGVN
-195 LPGDSYNTIVRG
+195 LPGETYNTIVRG

-236 YPIRYN
+236 YPIRYD
-242 WELRQWEKRG
+242 WVRKRWEKRG
-252 SCEKVLYIGTEQ
+252 SCEKVLYVGTEQ

-273 LAYLSGINEEKILY
+273 LAYISGINEEKILY
-287 GRYNEEEKIVLEQT
+287 GRYSEEERKVLEDT
-301 LQVMEIYKENFT
+301 LKLMEIYKENFT
-313 IAQLPDPTIQLV
+313 IVQLPDPSIQLV
-325 KGVIRKE
+325 KGTIRKE

-351 LLSEFRDLRIRE
+351 LLAEFRDLRIRE
-363 DVVLGMLSTA
+363 DVALGMLSTA

-395 QEIKGIRDQRCI
+395 HEIKGIRDQRCI

-425 VSPEELITLDKLIRD
+425 VNPDELITLDKLIRE
-440 KGVCPNQVSDIY
+440 KGICPNQVSDIY
-452 KLRRGRYN
+452 KMRRGRYN

-478 FITDVNFK
+478 FVTDVNFK
-486 PIVDFYPMT
+486 PLIDFYPISIS
-495 FAFEECDDDVHSV
+495 FEECDDDIQSI
-508 LDFLNKKEKTEP
+508 LDFLNEVEEAEESQIS
-520 EKIEPVTIT
+520 EKIVPLQPTIELKDM
-529 INEQKLSLDKVNK
+529 NRSNPD
-542 SSPENW
+542 NW

>member
-1 MEKRNIVMQ
+1 MEKRNIIMQ

-33 DFSRPMDK
+33 DFSKSMDK

-46 IYNLFSGGAEK
+46 IYNLFKGGAEK

-71 AIYADFTKNNGIE
+71 AIYSDFIKNNGIE
-84 YLQDAEDFGVIEN
+84 YLQDAEDFGVLEN

-118 FDTKDIYPTDA
+118 FDTSDIYPTDM

-142 AMTVQMIFEQVRNK
+142 SMTIQMIFETVRNK
-156 LAKVEGDYGAGTN
+156 LVKIEGEYNAGTN
-169 TKTCFANEGLEALL
+169 TKVCYANEGIDALL
-183 DGFSATPEIGVN
+183 DGLAATPEIGVN
-195 LPGDSYNTIVRG
+195 LPGETYNTIVRG

-236 YPIRYN
+236 YPIRYD
-242 WELRQWEKRG
+242 WVRRQWEKRG
-252 SCEKVLYIGTEQ
+252 SCEKVLYVGTEQ

-273 LAYLSGINEEKILY
+273 LAYISGINEEKILY
-287 GRYNEEEKIVLEQT
+287 GRYNEEERKVLEDT
-301 LQVMEIYKENFT
+301 LKLMEIYKENFT
-313 IAQLPDPTIQLV
+313 IVQLPDPSIQLV
-325 KGVIRKE
+325 KGTIRKE

-351 LLSEFRDLRIRE
+351 LLAEFRDLRIRE
-363 DVVLGMLSTA
+363 DVALGMLSTA

-395 QEIKGIRDQRCI
+395 HEIKGIRDQRCI
-407 RGAKA
+407 RGRR
-412 IADKIDCGMVTAK
+412 
-425 VSPEELITLDKLIRD
+425 KL
-440 KGVCPNQVSDIY
+440 C
-452 KLRRGRYN
+452 
-460 DVRIWSEM
+460 
-468 DLGTCRIKDL
+468 
-478 FITDVNFK
+478 
-486 PIVDFYPMT
+486 
-495 FAFEECDDDVHSV
+495 H
-508 LDFLNKKEKTEP
+508 
-520 EKIEPVTIT
+520 
-529 INEQKLSLDKVNK
+529 
-542 SSPENW
+542 
-548 VF
+548 